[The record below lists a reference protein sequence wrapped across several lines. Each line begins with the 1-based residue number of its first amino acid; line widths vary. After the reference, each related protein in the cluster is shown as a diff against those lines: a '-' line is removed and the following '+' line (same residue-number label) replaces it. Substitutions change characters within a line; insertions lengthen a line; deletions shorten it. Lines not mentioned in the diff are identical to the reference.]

1 MTVRHQLQRNFA
13 LTLLSVVLWNVAFV
27 ALSYWIPIPW
37 LGWTLFL
44 YALVN
49 FPCGIYQT
57 VQKYRKLLNSPF
69 LYLAE
74 IQRLTGDL

>member
-1 MTVRHQLQRNFA
+1 MTVRRQLQRNFA
-13 LTLLSVVLWNVAFV
+13 LTLLAAVLLNVAFV
-27 ALSYWIPIPW
+27 ALSYWIPISW
-37 LGWTLFL
+37 LSWALFL

-49 FPCGIYQT
+49 FPCGIWQT

-69 LYLAE
+69 LCLAE